1 MKRLVF
7 STEAQ
12 VKVLEEA
19 SGTFSVKSER
29 SCDEYKVYLVSP
41 HDNSVP
47 SCECA
52 DWQQNYLPCKH
63 ILAVI
68 QSSKNSLGWED
79 MPLEYRESPYISL
92 DVDIL
97 FQPIDSQQPKQSE
110 KILNP
115 VLNAPLPTTTPTGSV
130 STEIPKKV
138 YPKRT
143 NVTRCCDLL
152 ARIKNLTH
160 ECTNAEVLKTLEQSL
175 KTVLKDLEAG
185 CESASG
191 IILTSDT
198 TATGSVSTDLPGN
211 KRKKK
216 QAAKSN
222 VASKK
227 LKLAQTKKRH
237 LYNNRVGQKA
247 QNMKKFF
254 KTNMPLEEMTN
265 TQANTIDSPFECN
278 DDSNKHNS
286 SNYPTSRVHFTPV
299 IRKRSNLRETMLKNG
314 PHNVSL
320 LQLKSLEP
328 FLPRGTEILLLSI
341 CESFSPGW
349 LFDEIINSFF
359 WCLQGRYQNITYAS
373 STSMLALQK
382 QSPSRLLWKNIDIST
397 KKYIFAPW
405 NPTDH
410 HWTLVV
416 VDIQQQKIIY
426 LDPFQMEVNSGYL
439 KLLATFMPQVLFTKF
454 GFSGFQLES
463 PPHTL
468 QTDLKSCGVLVCW
481 YALQIVQ
488 GKPIT
493 DSCNEYAIRAAI
505 YDEIRG
511 NCMKRRSGLPYVELL
526 KCTECQLPVND
537 DKIECGRCFQQYHL
551 GCIKQAI
558 GTVTEVNFYCPPYD
572 LC

>member
-7 STEAQ
+7 SSEAQ

-29 SCDEYKVYLVSP
+29 SCDEYKVHLVSP

-68 QSSKNSLGWED
+68 QSSKSSLGWED
-79 MPLEYRESPYISL
+79 MPLEYRESPYLSL

-97 FQPIDSQQPKQSE
+97 FKPIDYQQPTQSE
-110 KILNP
+110 KIQNP
-115 VLNAPLPTTTPTGSV
+115 VLNVPLPTTTPTASL
-130 STEIPKKV
+130 SAEIPKKV

-160 ECTNAEVLKTLEQSL
+160 ECTNAEVLNTLEQSL

-198 TATGSVSTDLPGN
+198 TIGSVSTDISGK

-216 QAAKSN
+216 HAPKSN
-222 VASKK
+222 VAMKK
-227 LKLAQTKKRH
+227 LKLAQRKKQH

-254 KTNMPLEEMTN
+254 KTKMSLEEMTN
-265 TQANTIDSPFECN
+265 TQTNTINSPFECN
-278 DDSNKHNS
+278 NDSNEDNS
-286 SNYPTSRVHFTPV
+286 SHHPTSHVHFTPV

-341 CESFSPGW
+341 CESFNPGW

-359 WCLQGRYQNITYAS
+359 WCLQGKYQNITYAS

-382 QSPSRLLWKNIDIST
+382 QSPSGLLWKHIDIST

-405 NPTDH
+405 NPTDR

-439 KLLATFMPQVLFTKF
+439 KLLAAFMPEVLFRKF

-468 QTDLKSCGVLVCW
+468 QTDHKSCGVLVCW
-481 YALQIVQ
+481 YALQILQ

-493 DSCNEYAIRAAI
+493 DYCNEYAIRAAI

-511 NCMKRRSGLPYVELL
+511 NCMKRRSGLPYVELQ
-526 KCTECQLPVND
+526 KCTECQLPVDD

-551 GCIKQAI
+551 GCIKQAT
-558 GTVTEVNFYCPPYD
+558 GTVTDVNFYCPPY
-572 LC
+572 